1 MKFSDAMKAL
11 ENGEV
16 VKRPGKRSYY
26 AARSGR
32 FRRWI
37 LFEPGNAV
45 EISATFVRQDV
56 EADDW
61 AIVANPPTAIADA
74 LASGAGAKENER
86 SKNDEGTEKD

>member
-11 ENGEV
+11 ENGAI
-16 VKRPGKRSYY
+16 VKRPGKQSYY
-26 AARSGR
+26 AAPGGR
-32 FRRWI
+32 FQRWT

-86 SKNDEGTEKD
+86 RNDERF

>member
-11 ENGEV
+11 ESGEI

-32 FRRWI
+32 LRRWT
-37 LFEPGNAV
+37 LFEPPENFV
-45 EISATFVRQDV
+45 EITPLFVRQDV

-61 AIVANPPTAIADA
+61 AIVANPPTAIVDA
-74 LASGAGAKENER
+74 LASSDDAKASER
-86 SKNDEGTEKD
+86 SENDVRF

>member
-11 ENGEV
+11 EGGEV

-32 FRRWI
+32 FRRWA
-37 LFEPGNAV
+37 LFESGNAV

-74 LASGAGAKENER
+74 RASSDDAQTNGR
-86 SKNDEGTEKD
+86 SENDERF